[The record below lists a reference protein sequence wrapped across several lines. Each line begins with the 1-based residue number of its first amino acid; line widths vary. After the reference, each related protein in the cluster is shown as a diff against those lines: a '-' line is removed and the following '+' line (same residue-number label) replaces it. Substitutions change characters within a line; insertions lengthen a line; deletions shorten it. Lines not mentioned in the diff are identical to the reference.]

1 MVDKLINVLKE
12 KPIIISSKIFYN
24 YRKLNMNEQDLVV
37 LTFLLNTNENIFN
50 PQNIASS
57 LNIDLKNVME
67 SVDNLVSNNLISIDT
82 ISDNG
87 VKDYINLNKL
97 YEKLALLINEEKKE
111 DNTDIYEIFEKELGR
126 TISPSELA
134 VIADFTENYSMEI
147 IVLALKEAVFNGV
160 RNLRYIDSILK
171 NWNSQ
176 GLKTKED
183 VEKYQRKYKVE
194 KERKPEIID
203 YDWLN
208 ESSGDC

>member
-1 MVDKLINVLKE
+1 M
-12 KPIIISSKIFYN
+12 
-24 YRKLNMNEQDLVV
+24 
-37 LTFLLNTNENIFN
+37 
-50 PQNIASS
+50 
-57 LNIDLKNVME
+57 
-67 SVDNLVSNNLISIDT
+67 
-82 ISDNG
+82 
-87 VKDYINLNKL
+87 
-97 YEKLALLINEEKKE
+97 
-111 DNTDIYEIFEKELGR
+111 GR

-134 VIADFTENYSMEI
+134 VIADFTENYSAEI
-147 IVLALKEAVFNGV
+147 IVLALKEAVFNGA

-208 ESSGDC
+208 ESN

>member
-24 YRKLNMNEQDLVV
+24 YRRLNMNEQDLVV
-37 LTFLLNTNENIFN
+37 LTFLLNTSENIFN

-111 DNTDIYEIFEKELGR
+111 DNTNIYEIFEKELGR

-134 VIADFTENYSMEI
+134 VIADFTENYSAEI
-147 IVLALKEAVFNGV
+147 IVLALKEAVFNGA

-208 ESSGDC
+208 ESN

>member
-1 MVDKLINVLKE
+1 MVDKLISVLKE

-134 VIADFTENYSMEI
+134 VIADFTENYSAEI
-147 IVLALKEAVFNGV
+147 IVLALKEAVFNGA

-208 ESSGDC
+208 ESN

>member
-24 YRKLNMNEQDLVV
+24 YRRLNMNEQDLVV
-37 LTFLLNTNENIFN
+37 LTFLLNTSENIFN

-87 VKDYINLNKL
+87 VKDFINLNKL

-134 VIADFTENYSMEI
+134 VIADFTENYSAEI
-147 IVLALKEAVFNGV
+147 IILALKEAVFNGA

-208 ESSGDC
+208 ESN

>member
-1 MVDKLINVLKE
+1 MVDKLISVLKE

-37 LTFLLNTNENIFN
+37 LTFLLNTSENIFN

-87 VKDYINLNKL
+87 VKDFINLNKL

-134 VIADFTENYSMEI
+134 VIADFTENYSTEI
-147 IVLALKEAVFNGV
+147 IVLALKEAVFNGA

-208 ESSGDC
+208 ESN

>member
-24 YRKLNMNEQDLVV
+24 YRRLNMNEQDLVV
-37 LTFLLNTNENIFN
+37 LAFLLNTSENIFN

-87 VKDYINLNKL
+87 VKDFINLNKL

-134 VIADFTENYSMEI
+134 VIADFTENYSAEI
-147 IVLALKEAVFNGV
+147 IVLALKEAVFNGA

-208 ESSGDC
+208 ESN

>member
-24 YRKLNMNEQDLVV
+24 YRRLNMNEQDLVV

-87 VKDYINLNKL
+87 VKDFINLNKL

-111 DNTDIYEIFEKELGR
+111 DNTNIYEIFEKELGR

-134 VIADFTENYSMEI
+134 VIADFTENYSAEI
-147 IVLALKEAVFNGV
+147 IVLALKEAVFNGA

-208 ESSGDC
+208 ESN

>member
-24 YRKLNMNEQDLVV
+24 YRRLNMNEQDLVV

-87 VKDYINLNKL
+87 VKDFINLNKL

-134 VIADFTENYSMEI
+134 VIADFTENYSAEI
-147 IVLALKEAVFNGV
+147 IVLALKEAVFNGA

-171 NWNSQ
+171 NWNSH

-208 ESSGDC
+208 ESN

>member
-1 MVDKLINVLKE
+1 MVDKLISVLKE

-37 LTFLLNTNENIFN
+37 LTFLLNTSENIFN

-87 VKDYINLNKL
+87 VKDFINLNKL

-134 VIADFTENYSMEI
+134 VIADFTENYSTEI
-147 IVLALKEAVFNGV
+147 IVLALKEAVFNGA

-208 ESSGDC
+208 ENN

>member
-1 MVDKLINVLKE
+1 MVDKLISVLRE

-24 YRKLNMNEQDLVV
+24 YRKLNMNEQDFVV

-147 IVLALKEAVFNGV
+147 IVLALKEAVFNGA

>member
-1 MVDKLINVLKE
+1 MVDKLISVLRE

-147 IVLALKEAVFNGV
+147 IVLALKEAVFNGA

-176 GLKTKED
+176 GLKTKEA

>member
-1 MVDKLINVLKE
+1 MVDKLISVLRE

>member
-24 YRKLNMNEQDLVV
+24 YRRLNMNEQDLVV
-37 LTFLLNTNENIFN
+37 LTFLLNTSENIFN

-147 IVLALKEAVFNGV
+147 IVLALKEAVFNGA

-208 ESSGDC
+208 ESN

>member
-1 MVDKLINVLKE
+1 
-12 KPIIISSKIFYN
+12 
-24 YRKLNMNEQDLVV
+24 
-37 LTFLLNTNENIFN
+37 
-50 PQNIASS
+50 
-57 LNIDLKNVME
+57 ME

-87 VKDYINLNKL
+87 VKDFINLNKL

-147 IVLALKEAVFNGV
+147 IVLALKEAVFNGA

-208 ESSGDC
+208 ESN

>member
-1 MVDKLINVLKE
+1 MVDKLISVLRE

-134 VIADFTENYSMEI
+134 VIADFTENYSAEI
-147 IVLALKEAVFNGV
+147 IVLALKEAVFNGA

-208 ESSGDC
+208 ESN

>member
-24 YRKLNMNEQDLVV
+24 YRRLNMNEQDLVV

-134 VIADFTENYSMEI
+134 VIADFTENYSAEI
-147 IVLALKEAVFNGV
+147 IVLALKEAVFNGA

-208 ESSGDC
+208 ESN

>member
-24 YRKLNMNEQDLVV
+24 YRRLNMNEQDLVV

-87 VKDYINLNKL
+87 VKDFINLNKL

-134 VIADFTENYSMEI
+134 VIADFTENYSVEI
-147 IVLALKEAVFNGV
+147 IVLALKEAVFNGA

-208 ESSGDC
+208 ESN

>member
-24 YRKLNMNEQDLVV
+24 YRRLNMNEQDLVV

-57 LNIDLKNVME
+57 LNVDLKNVME

-87 VKDYINLNKL
+87 VKDFINLNKL

-134 VIADFTENYSMEI
+134 VIADFTENYSAEI
-147 IVLALKEAVFNGV
+147 IVLALKEAVFNGA

-208 ESSGDC
+208 ESN

>member
-1 MVDKLINVLKE
+1 MVDKLISVLRE

-24 YRKLNMNEQDLVV
+24 YRKLNMNEQDFVV

-87 VKDYINLNKL
+87 VKDFINLNKL

-134 VIADFTENYSMEI
+134 VIADFTENYSAEI
-147 IVLALKEAVFNGV
+147 IVLALKEAVFNGA

-208 ESSGDC
+208 ESN

>member
-24 YRKLNMNEQDLVV
+24 YRRLNMNEQDLVV
-37 LTFLLNTNENIFN
+37 LTFLLNTSENIFN

-87 VKDYINLNKL
+87 VKDFINLNKL

-134 VIADFTENYSMEI
+134 VIADFTENYSAEI
-147 IVLALKEAVFNGV
+147 IVLALKEAVFNGA

-208 ESSGDC
+208 ESN

>member
-24 YRKLNMNEQDLVV
+24 YRRLNMNEQDLVV
-37 LTFLLNTNENIFN
+37 LTFLLNTSENIFN

-87 VKDYINLNKL
+87 VKDFINLNKL

-134 VIADFTENYSMEI
+134 VIADFTENYSAEI
-147 IVLALKEAVFNGV
+147 IVLALKEAVFNGA

-208 ESSGDC
+208 ENN

>member
-24 YRKLNMNEQDLVV
+24 YRRLNMNEQDLVV
-37 LTFLLNTNENIFN
+37 LTFLLNTSENIFN

-87 VKDYINLNKL
+87 VKDFINLNKL

-111 DNTDIYEIFEKELGR
+111 DNTNIYEIFEKELGR

-134 VIADFTENYSMEI
+134 VIADFTENYSAEI
-147 IVLALKEAVFNGV
+147 IVLALKEAVFNGA

-208 ESSGDC
+208 ESN

>member
-24 YRKLNMNEQDLVV
+24 YRRLNMNEQDLVV
-37 LTFLLNTNENIFN
+37 LTFLLNTSENIFN

-87 VKDYINLNKL
+87 VKDFINLNKL

-147 IVLALKEAVFNGV
+147 IVLALKEAVFNGA

-208 ESSGDC
+208 ESN

>member
-1 MVDKLINVLKE
+1 MVDKLISVLRE

-24 YRKLNMNEQDLVV
+24 YRKLNMNEQDFVV

-134 VIADFTENYSMEI
+134 VIADFTENYSAEI
-147 IVLALKEAVFNGV
+147 IVLALKEAVFNGA

-208 ESSGDC
+208 ESN

>member
-24 YRKLNMNEQDLVV
+24 YRRLNMNEQDLVV

-87 VKDYINLNKL
+87 VKDFINLNKL

-134 VIADFTENYSMEI
+134 VIADFTENYSAEI
-147 IVLALKEAVFNGV
+147 IVLALKEAVFNGA

-208 ESSGDC
+208 ESN

>member
-24 YRKLNMNEQDLVV
+24 YRRLNMNEQDLVV

-87 VKDYINLNKL
+87 VKDFINLNKL

-134 VIADFTENYSMEI
+134 VIADFTENYSAEI
-147 IVLALKEAVFNGV
+147 IVLALKEAVFNGA